1 MRELLEQYISISFL
15 FASFNLNLSFSS
27 LITIVQPSGTDCP
40 AVIKYEKSAKEF
52 ITKVKTR
59 TICLLDISQLN
70 SRLNLLPISKHL
82 FDI

>member
-1 MRELLEQYISISFL
+1 MKELLEQYISISFSSICL
-15 FASFNLNLSFSS
+15 DLNLSFSS

-59 TICLLDISQLN
+59 TICLLDINRLN
-70 SRLNLLPISKHL
+70 SYLNLLPISKHL